1 MGSVQSGNGAAFSIK
16 PMKGKK
22 LDPERFHK
30 AIYQMALLLHVD
42 RDITKERLQALYDF
56 LAELGWDDDDLRGA
70 IRQLSREWQAS
81 RFPPPVEFL
90 MRHPSAI
97 DKRAPFAVASR

>member
-42 RDITKERLQALYDF
+42 RDITRERLQALYDF
-56 LAELGWDDDDLRGA
+56 LAVKDWDDDDVA
-70 IRQLSREWQAS
+70 IVCRHLCAEWQAS